1 MIKLVVNSRTYKLDI
16 KTPVYAKRKHASEIK
31 YKNNPCLKDIRSSLI
46 HLRSSGSLKSL
57 KKYDPSIFMKPKK
70 YSTKNTNPS

>member
-31 YKNNPCLKDIRSSLI
+31 YKNNPCLKDLRSSLS
-46 HLRSSGSLKSL
+46 HLRSSTSLKTL
-57 KKYDPSIFMKPKK
+57 KKNDPSIFMKLKK
-70 YSTKNTNPS
+70 YSTSNDNVI